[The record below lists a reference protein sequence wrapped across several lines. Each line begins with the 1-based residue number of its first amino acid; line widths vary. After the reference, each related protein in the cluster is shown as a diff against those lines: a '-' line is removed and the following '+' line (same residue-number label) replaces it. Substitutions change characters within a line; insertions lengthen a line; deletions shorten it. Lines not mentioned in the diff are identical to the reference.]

1 MGTMMR
7 PRKRGGRKAAGAT
20 DAAEQTDQDQAV
32 AVAEGDAPV
41 DDSLAATAVLPPTE
55 DTGGEAVAAQE
66 LAQAD
71 EQAEVIEPSIAT
83 ETGGVA
89 ESPAVTP
96 TRTRF
101 IINLNM
107 LSNVDVK
114 FFTEG
119 DSRDETVARWKQA
132 IGRAKRER
140 PEDTVEVTMGDGT
153 RGTSFIFYLAE
164 VTGFA
169 VGPYTE
175 DTDAIP
181 STVNV

>member
-20 DAAEQTDQDQAV
+20 DAADQPDQDQTIESA
-32 AVAEGDAPV
+32 ASDAPV
-41 DDSLAATAVLPPTE
+41 DDSLAATAVLPPTG

-66 LAQAD
+66 LT
-71 EQAEVIEPSIAT
+71 QAEEIEPSID
-83 ETGGVA
+83 TGGTTEQPVGM
-89 ESPAVTP
+89 P

-119 DSRDETVARWKQA
+119 DSRAETVARWKQA

-140 PEDTVEVTMGDGT
+140 PEDTVEVTMGEGEAT
-153 RGTSFIFYLAE
+153 TSFVFYLAE
-164 VTGFA
+164 ITGFA